1 MSFNCGHELI
11 GDTNTTHH
19 VWMFYKF
26 QIVIVW
32 DINFLKICNL
42 SKVLNN
48 KDNVLNMKPS
58 YRENL
63 TNARQIWDVYEKLLP
78 NLDMFFQHSKEY
90 KVFNENPSSHVNV
103 PLWNAFIDLVNTCT
117 PFVEIWRDVQANVEH
132 QINKIMQKHLF
143 IHECSVLALVECFV
157 LVNCFAWMGEVQHF

>member
-1 MSFNCGHELI
+1 
-11 GDTNTTHH
+11 
-19 VWMFYKF
+19 MFYKF

-103 PLWNAFIDLVNTCT
+103 PL
-117 PFVEIWRDVQANVEH
+117 
-132 QINKIMQKHLF
+132 
-143 IHECSVLALVECFV
+143 
-157 LVNCFAWMGEVQHF
+157 